1 MFLQSFLFIF
11 LDYADNF
18 QVFLELGIFE
28 EGLVTYDFVKKIS
41 NFLLGFVPFVL
52 LVLALCGNFNLHL
65 GRFSRDHALST
76 C

>member
-28 EGLVTYDFVKKIS
+28 EGLGTYDFVK
-41 NFLLGFVPFVL
+41 NFQIF
-52 LVLALCGNFNLHL
+52 
-65 GRFSRDHALST
+65 DWALSHMS
-76 C
+76 CL